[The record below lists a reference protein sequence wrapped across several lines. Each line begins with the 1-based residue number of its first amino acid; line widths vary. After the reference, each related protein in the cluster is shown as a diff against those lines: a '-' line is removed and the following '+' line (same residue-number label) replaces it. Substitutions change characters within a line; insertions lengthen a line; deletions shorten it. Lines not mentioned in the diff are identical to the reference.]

1 MLDIWRC
8 EQRSGDRAGH
18 VNFNIEHHHHIT
30 DTVTGD
36 VIITG
41 GVVGLGAGGHL
52 AVGVL
57 LRDGRQL
64 LHLGHLL
71 HTHSLRNVA
80 LGVRGVPEA
89 RVIIRVAWTE
99 ESSVVMDL
107 NNHYNS

>member
-1 MLDIWRC
+1 MGSVAGTELGMLTLT
-8 EQRSGDRAGH
+8 SSSYHGH
-18 VNFNIEHHHHIT
+18 SYHSI
-30 DTVTGD
+30 

-71 HTHSLRNVA
+71 DTHSLRNVA

-89 RVIIRVAWTE
+89 RVIIRVA
-99 ESSVVMDL
+99 
-107 NNHYNS
+107 

>member
-1 MLDIWRC
+1 MSGGAKTELSMLTLTSSSYHGHSYR
-8 EQRSGDRAGH
+8 RGDS
-18 VNFNIEHHHHIT
+18 I
-30 DTVTGD
+30 

-57 LRDGRQL
+57 LRDSRQL

-71 HTHSLRNVA
+71 DTHSLRNVA

-89 RVIIRVAWTE
+89 RVIIRVA
-99 ESSVVMDL
+99 
-107 NNHYNS
+107 